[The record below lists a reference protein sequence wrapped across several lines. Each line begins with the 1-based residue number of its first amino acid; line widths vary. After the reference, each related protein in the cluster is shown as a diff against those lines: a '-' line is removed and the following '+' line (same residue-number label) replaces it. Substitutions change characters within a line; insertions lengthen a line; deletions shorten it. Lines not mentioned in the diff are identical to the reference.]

1 MKQLGDDTV
10 CSAQYLLHHIFRNL
24 VEKLRILRLH
34 VEDSFDLE
42 ARVKNN
48 ANYLEERDVLS
59 DVDLGGTPTTST
71 STSSLNSQSAIYLFR
86 EDSAVQEQT
95 VKDVKILIRTIL
107 GSMKVTCQT
116 IQNVDQA
123 AKVTSSHSLGGAV
136 TRESALLHSVAQMT
150 VVKDHISGLVR
161 LFRYAIEC
169 GGYYLPDKADRFQ
182 NPLDRNTDILTHH
195 ALLKSGGG
203 GGGGGTQNYHHPS
216 STSMSAASIATSE
229 SKLSHSSG
237 SIKENM
243 NKHVKVTPN
252 GSTNAAEILD
262 HITSITVPFSL
273 LEPKTL
279 SQVLHSAMKY
289 FIGTAYNAP
298 KENYFFTSVIETLMT
313 SCMPAVNLACLQA
326 VFSATSLR
334 IRGRGSHTMA
344 TWPDNDL
351 SSSSSSSSQNTQ
363 YEFESKSALCTVFT
377 SALKS
382 IHRYP
387 ENETAL
393 SSRLNILISDILKM
407 ANMLPLRNLR
417 HSLCLHFLRLIF
429 KTLQSKVL
437 RQCLIMFRTL
447 FSTVLLSLEGLLG
460 RVLLCDIGLRA
471 EIMELICSMPL
482 DIESLTAHSVSLLS
496 HCHASLQLR
505 ASESEIGVLYSAALS
520 LLESCVD
527 MLSLSVL
534 SQTLSSCTTVSEGLY
549 RELSRH
555 LQPKPYPL
563 GDIACRLAGKL
574 GCSYAFFRASHKHS
588 TMERFT
594 SSTQSHTQ
602 PHTQTQILG
611 DGNSKYSLTVMAN
624 TCLYPLEEEVVVC
637 SDVCISLDHIL
648 EGACGVFNTSPTLP
662 INHSEDENLLE
673 SSLLHPNIC
682 VQESPQLKDM
692 DKMKKNGKH
701 DAVTVPSTGPVLGL
715 IDHSRPCLDT
725 TSLQKENSSILHVAR
740 VQYRADAM
748 TVLEGGVAR
757 ILSAVVRR
765 QRHKEKGLDNDDNM
779 MCIAPNNLEI
789 SSNRSQMKD
798 EDVKC
803 YRPLLSRIL
812 YSVYTATADPRLKS
826 RAMGIIDSVFS
837 FIATAGSQGTQECQN
852 GDDGDDDNDDND
864 KSFSSGTRDVIDAVC
879 DVILH
884 PLYTSTST
892 STSTCIR
899 SYTEEELKCSASS
912 HFTLR
917 FFSIVLRTYSVRSI
931 DKDSSVE
938 DQQIDWVASP
948 MLAKDGSSVCSLQDV
963 PTDEPCVL
971 HLISRCL
978 TGLSSNTWGGR
989 QASALVLCDLCGL
1002 LPMYW
1007 LTPYLEGLMHGLLCA
1022 LEYPFTLTGPRG
1034 VECILRTIRTL
1045 IDACLSSHVSTLTS
1059 SSSSSSAMSGIDI
1072 NEANSSVSVIDVSVR
1087 GGDGADSVYH
1097 AEEVKQCTENQRT
1110 ASDAFLRSLIS
1121 NLFHPS
1127 PQVNIAAKCALVQIS
1142 RVLCV
1147 KGEGANVSSIL
1158 QPLKD
1163 FINDEIN
1170 ERLTR
1175 FSGMKGNA
1183 DQGFLFGLTF
1193 CCNLSPPL
1201 VKVNKDIMSL
1211 FAVTLIATESEA
1223 MPPPL
1228 FPYMGGGLHRDPA
1241 EDDLLLTL
1249 QNHPYP
1255 VHSAVVCRLMFV
1267 RLTHAL
1273 CSATTSSAEVA
1284 LAVLN
1289 DENRDTLQ
1297 RTFSLLFKGLGSVW
1311 EDIAGWSQRTLH
1323 LLIGLKAT
1331 PFITS
1336 ETYESVFPR
1345 YHIIS
1350 YHACLFA
1357 CHILLFL
1364 LLMQYILLCVRLF
1377 STLFTRQRQSF
1388 ISCTLNRLAVVSLVI
1403 SQS

>member
-1 MKQLGDDTV
+1 M
-10 CSAQYLLHHIFRNL
+10 
-24 VEKLRILRLH
+24 H

-48 ANYLEERDVLS
+48 ANYLEERDVVS
-59 DVDLGGTPTTST
+59 DTDLAGTTST
-71 STSSLNSQSAIYLFR
+71 LNSSATSSSTLNSQSAIYLFR

-195 ALLKSGGG
+195 ALSKTGGSGGNGGGG
-203 GGGGGTQNYHHPS
+203 GGGGGTQNYYHP
-216 STSMSAASIATSE
+216 SAASLSASAASVATSG
-229 SKLSHSSG
+229 SKLSQISRN
-237 SIKENM
+237 IKEDM
-243 NKHVKVTPN
+243 NKHEKVTPN
-252 GSTNAAEILD
+252 GSANAAEILD

-289 FIGTAYNAP
+289 FIGTAFNAP

-313 SCMPAVNLACLQA
+313 SCMPSVNLACLQA

-334 IRGRGSHTMA
+334 IRGRGSQAMA
-344 TWPDNDL
+344 TWPEID
-351 SSSSSSSSQNTQ
+351 SSSVSSSPSPSQYTQ

-393 SSRLNILISDILKM
+393 SSKLNILISDVLKM

-437 RQCLIMFRTL
+437 RQCLIVFRTL
-447 FSTVLLSLEGLLG
+447 FSTVLLSLEGLLS
-460 RVLLCDIGLRA
+460 RVLPCDIGLRA
-471 EIMELICSMPL
+471 EIMELICSIPL
-482 DIESLTAHSVSLLS
+482 DIESLTAHSASLLG
-496 HCHASLQLR
+496 HCHSSLQLR
-505 ASESEIGVLYSAALS
+505 ASESEIGVLYNAALS

-534 SQTLSSCTTVSEGLY
+534 SHTLSSCTTVSEGLY

-563 GDIACRLAGKL
+563 VDIACRLAGKL

-594 SSTQSHTQ
+594 SSTRSHTE
-602 PHTQTQILG
+602 PHTQTQTQKLG
-611 DGNSKYSLTVMAN
+611 DGDSKYSLTVMAN

-637 SDVCISLDHIL
+637 SDVRISLDHIL

-662 INHSEDENLLE
+662 INHLEDENVLE
-673 SSLLHPNIC
+673 FSLLHPNISA
-682 VQESPQLKDM
+682 QDSPQFKDV

-701 DAVTVPSTGPVLGL
+701 DAVTVPSTGPTLGL

-757 ILSAVVRR
+757 VLSAVARR
-765 QRHKEKGLDNDDNM
+765 QRYKESGPDSDKNDDNM
-779 MCIAPNNLEI
+779 MCIASNNLEI
-789 SSNRSQMKD
+789 SNDKNQMKD

-812 YSVYTATADPRLKS
+812 SSVYTATADPRLKF
-826 RAMGIIDSVFS
+826 RAMGIIDSVFT
-837 FIATAGSQGTQECQN
+837 FIATAGRKGTQECLN
-852 GDDGDDDNDDND
+852 DDDDNDDDDD
-864 KSFSSGTRDVIDAVC
+864 KSFSLGIQDVMDAVC

-892 STSTCIR
+892 STSTSTCVR
-899 SYTEEELKCSASS
+899 PYTEDELKYSASS
-912 HFTLR
+912 HFTHR
-917 FFSIVLRTYSVRSI
+917 FFSIVLRSYTVRSI
-931 DKDSSVE
+931 NKDSGVE
-938 DQQIDWVASP
+938 DQHIDWVTTP
-948 MLAKDGSSVCSLQDV
+948 VLAKDASGGVCSLQDV
-963 PTDEPCVL
+963 PIDEPCVL

-978 TGLSSNTWGGR
+978 TRMSSNNWGGR

-1007 LTPYLEGLMHGLLCA
+1007 LTPHLEDLVHGLLCA

-1034 VECILRTIRTL
+1034 MECILRTIRTL
-1045 IDACLSSHVSTLTS
+1045 IDGCLSSHVSTSCST
-1059 SSSSSSAMSGIDI
+1059 SSSSSAMSGIDM
-1072 NEANSSVSVIDVSVR
+1072 NEVSCSVSVIDVAVR
-1087 GGDGADSVYH
+1087 GGEGEGDGVVSIH
-1097 AEEVKQCTENQRT
+1097 HTEEVKQCTQNQRT
-1110 ASDAFLRSLIS
+1110 ASNTFLRSLIS
-1121 NLFHPS
+1121 SLFHPS
-1127 PQVNIAAKCALVQIS
+1127 PQVNIASKCALVQIS
-1142 RVLCV
+1142 RVLCA
-1147 KGEGANVSSIL
+1147 KGEGANVSSVL
-1158 QPLKD
+1158 QSLKD

-1175 FSGMKGNA
+1175 FGGMKGNA
-1183 DQGFLFGLTF
+1183 DQGFLYGLTF

-1211 FAVTLIATESEA
+1211 
-1223 MPPPL
+1223 
-1228 FPYMGGGLHRDPA
+1228 
-1241 EDDLLLTL
+1241 L
-1249 QNHPYP
+1249 Q
-1255 VHSAVVCRLMFV
+1255 
-1267 RLTHAL
+1267 
-1273 CSATTSSAEVA
+1273 
-1284 LAVLN
+1284 
-1289 DENRDTLQ
+1289 
-1297 RTFSLLFKGLGSVW
+1297 
-1311 EDIAGWSQRTLH
+1311 
-1323 LLIGLKAT
+1323 
-1331 PFITS
+1331 
-1336 ETYESVFPR
+1336 
-1345 YHIIS
+1345 
-1350 YHACLFA
+1350 
-1357 CHILLFL
+1357 
-1364 LLMQYILLCVRLF
+1364 
-1377 STLFTRQRQSF
+1377 
-1388 ISCTLNRLAVVSLVI
+1388 
-1403 SQS
+1403 

>member
-1 MKQLGDDTV
+1 M
-10 CSAQYLLHHIFRNL
+10 
-24 VEKLRILRLH
+24 H

-48 ANYLEERDVLS
+48 ANYLEERDVVS
-59 DVDLGGTPTTST
+59 DTDLGGTPTTST
-71 STSSLNSQSAIYLFR
+71 LSSSLNSQSAIYLFR

-182 NPLDRNTDILTHH
+182 NPFDRNTDILTHH
-195 ALLKSGGG
+195 ALSKAGGSGVGGG
-203 GGGGGTQNYHHPS
+203 SGTHHPS
-216 STSMSAASIATSE
+216 SASVSVSAVSVATSE
-229 SKLSHSSG
+229 SKSSQC
-237 SIKENM
+237 SRSVKEDM
-243 NKHVKVTPN
+243 NKHDKVTPN
-252 GSTNAAEILD
+252 GSANAAEILD

-279 SQVLHSAMKY
+279 SLVLHSAMKY
-289 FIGTAYNAP
+289 FIGTAFNAP

-313 SCMPAVNLACLQA
+313 SCMPSVNLACLQA

-334 IRGRGSHTMA
+334 IRGRGSQAMA
-344 TWPDNDL
+344 TWPDNDSSP
-351 SSSSSSSSQNTQ
+351 SSSPSQNTQ
-363 YEFESKSALCTVFT
+363 YEFESRSALCTVFT

-393 SSRLNILISDILKM
+393 SSRLNILISDVLRM
-407 ANMLPLRNLR
+407 ANMLPLRDLR

-447 FSTVLLSLEGLLG
+447 FSTVLLSLEGLLS
-460 RVLLCDIGLRA
+460 RVLPCDIGLRA
-471 EIMELICSMPL
+471 EIMELICSIPL
-482 DIESLTAHSVSLLS
+482 DIESLTAHSASLLG
-496 HCHASLQLR
+496 HCHSSLQLR
-505 ASESEIGVLYSAALS
+505 ASESEIGVLYNAALS

-574 GCSYAFFRASHKHS
+574 GCSYAFFRASHKHG

-594 SSTQSHTQ
+594 ASTQSHTQ
-602 PHTQTQILG
+602 ALG
-611 DGNSKYSLTVMAN
+611 DGDSKYSLTVMAN

-662 INHSEDENLLE
+662 ITHSEDENLLE
-673 SSLLHPNIC
+673 SSLLDTDIC
-682 VQESPQLKDM
+682 GQESPQFKDM

-701 DAVTVPSTGPVLGL
+701 DAVTASSTGPTLGL

-725 TSLQKENSSILHVAR
+725 TSLQKENSSILHIAR

-757 ILSAVVRR
+757 ILSAVARR
-765 QRHKEKGLDNDDNM
+765 QRYVEKGLDNNDNNDDNM
-779 MCIAPNNLEI
+779 MCIASSNLEI
-789 SSNRSQMKD
+789 IGNRGEMKD
-798 EDVKC
+798 ESVKC

-812 YSVYTATADPRLKS
+812 SSVYTATADPRLKF

-837 FIATAGSQGTQECQN
+837 FIATSGTKGNQDCLK
-852 GDDGDDDNDDND
+852 DGDDDDDVN
-864 KSFSSGTRDVIDAVC
+864 SFSLGVQDVMDAVC

-884 PLYTSTST
+884 PLCT
-892 STSTCIR
+892 STSTCVR
-899 SYTEEELKCSASS
+899 PYAEEEVKHSVSS
-912 HFTLR
+912 HFTQR
-917 FFSIVLRTYSVRSI
+917 FFNIVLRSYTVRNI
-931 DKDSSVE
+931 NKDSSVE
-938 DQQIDWVASP
+938 DQQIDWVTTP
-948 MLAKDGSSVCSLQDV
+948 VLAKEGSGACSLQDI

-978 TGLSSNTWGGR
+978 TGMSSNTWGGR
-989 QASALVLCDLCGL
+989 QASALVLCDLSGL

-1007 LTPYLEGLMHGLLCA
+1007 LTPHLEDLVHGLLCA

-1045 IDACLSSHVSTLTS
+1045 IDACLSTSSNVSSSTSTS
-1059 SSSSSSAMSGIDI
+1059 SSSSAISGIDM
-1072 NEANSSVSVIDVSVR
+1072 NEVRCSVSVTDVSASAGV
-1087 GGDGADSVYH
+1087 GEGEGVASIHHTV
-1097 AEEVKQCTENQRT
+1097 EVKQCTKNQGT
-1110 ASDAFLRSLIS
+1110 ASNTFLRSLIS
-1121 NLFHPS
+1121 SLFHPS
-1127 PQVNIAAKCALVQIS
+1127 PQVNIASKCALVQIS
-1142 RVLCV
+1142 RVLCA
-1147 KGEGANVSSIL
+1147 KGEGANVSIVL
-1158 QPLKD
+1158 QPLKE

-1170 ERLTR
+1170 ERLSR
-1175 FSGMKGNA
+1175 FGDMKGNA
-1183 DQGFLFGLTF
+1183 DQGFLSGLTF

-1201 VKVNKDIMSL
+1201 VKVNKEIMSL
-1211 FAVTLIATESEA
+1211 FAITLIATESEA

-1228 FPYMGGGLHRDPA
+1228 FPYLGGGPHRDPA

-1255 VHSAVVCRLMFV
+1255 VHGAVVCRLMFV

-1273 CSATTSSAEVA
+1273 CSATTASAEVA

-1336 ETYESVFPR
+1336 ETYESIFPR

-1350 YHACLFA
+1350 YHACLSCTFFFA
-1357 CHILLFL
+1357 FHAVHISVCLTAL
-1364 LLMQYILLCVRLF
+1364 Y
-1377 STLFTRQRQSF
+1377 TLFT
-1388 ISCTLNRLAVVSLVI
+1388 ITLDI
-1403 SQS
+1403 F